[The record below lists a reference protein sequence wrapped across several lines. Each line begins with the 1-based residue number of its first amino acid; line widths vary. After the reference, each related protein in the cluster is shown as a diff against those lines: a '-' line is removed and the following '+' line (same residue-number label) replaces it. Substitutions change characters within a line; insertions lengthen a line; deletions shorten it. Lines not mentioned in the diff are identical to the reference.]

1 MTLEDTKDLMC
12 SPNYKDRFSAEYYQ
26 LKIRYLKLMDLLKK
40 WDRGDLK
47 FTPTCPKY
55 VLRLQLFH
63 MTDYLCILE
72 ERAQLEGI
80 LLEEVVIEE
89 VNHEK
94 K

>member
-1 MTLEDTKDLMC
+1 MTLEDTKELMC
-12 SPNYKDRFSAEYYQ
+12 SSDYKERFKAEYYQ

-55 VLRLQLFH
+55 VLRLQFFH
-63 MTDYLCILE
+63 MTDYLSILE
-72 ERAQLEGI
+72 ERAELEGI
-80 LLEEVVIEE
+80 ILKEVVIEE

>member
-1 MTLEDTKDLMC
+1 MTLEDTKGLMC
-12 SPNYKDRFSAEYYQ
+12 SPNYKDRFAAEYYQ

-40 WDRGDLK
+40 WDKGELN

-55 VLRLQLFH
+55 VLRLQFFH

-80 LLEEVVIEE
+80 ILEEVEE
-89 VNHEK
+89 VNHEEN
-94 K
+94 